1 MQRALLTQGMKAME
15 PLAKEM
21 LIIKAAIVTLGQEI
35 NAYRVTRDC
44 INKANKSLT
53 LHKGPEQ

>member
-1 MQRALLTQGMKAME
+1 MKAME

-53 LHKGPEQ
+53 LHNGPEQ